1 MNLLALLMR
10 VVPVLTILRQE
21 ILLSSFRYSGVVNV
35 RRVNKENMSSATI
48 MTISVHEAMV
58 LSLNLSSH
66 QGRI

>member
-10 VVPVLTILRQE
+10 AVPVLTVLRQE
-21 ILLSSFRYSGVVNV
+21 MLLPSFRSSGVVSV
-35 RRVNKENMSSATI
+35 RRVSKENMSSATI